1 MSLNK
6 WEFYKVLK
14 KQVVLVECLIRLKHL
29 KKYFLS
35 KNKSLAVFWCLFFG
49 FFLFFCVFFWGH
61 FVMEKLVFD
70 CWSWIF
76 LKWIVSRVWNNAY
89 GLWPNFFRIHLIR
102 GQQMMARFLLFSYN
116 PQAMNVT
123 FLMGFSQ
130 LKNWRI
136 YSRDNMW
143 PQNIQYLLYYP

>member
-1 MSLNK
+1 MNVLYGWNTWRSI
-6 WEFYKVLK
+6 FFQRIKVW
-14 KQVVLVECLIRLKHL
+14 Q
-29 KKYFLS
+29 YFGVCFLG
-35 KNKSLAVFWCLFFG
+35 FFG
-49 FFLFFCVFFWGH
+49 FFVFFVWGH